1 MGVNNYKLENETS
14 ILIIYTGG
22 TIGMMVDPET
32 GALHPLDFCELL
44 NIMPDLKRFGFKLH
58 TIAFDPP
65 VDSANIV
72 PSFWDKLASIIEEN
86 YENYDGF
93 VILHGT
99 DTMGFSASALSFMLE
114 NLQKPIVFTGSQL
127 PLGLLRTD
135 GKENLVTSI
144 QIAAEKRNDVPVV
157 PEVCIYFENKLY
169 RGNRTSK
176 YSAEHFNAF
185 RSVNYATLAEVG
197 IHIKYNYSAIQ
208 YPTIARPLK
217 VYKGLDNNI
226 AILKIFPGINQNVLE
241 AVLGINGL
249 KGLVLETFG
258 SGNAPNLEWF
268 VNRIKQAVDEGIVI
282 INVSQCF
289 GGSVEMGKYKTSMAL
304 LNCGVISG
312 YDSTTEAAVTKLMFI
327 LAKNLPKDEM
337 LKALNRPLRGEIS
350 VSN

>member
-1 MGVNNYKLENETS
+1 MGVNNKNLEKETS

-22 TIGMMVDPET
+22 TIGMIIDPET
-32 GALHPLDFCELL
+32 GSLHPLDFCELL
-44 NIMPDLKRFGFKLH
+44 NIMPDLKRFGFRLN

-72 PSFWDKLASIIEEN
+72 PSFWDRLAALIEEN
-86 YENYDGF
+86 YETYDGF

-144 QIAAEKRNDVPVV
+144 QIAAEKQNDVAVV

-185 RSVNYATLAEVG
+185 
-197 IHIKYNYSAIQ
+197 
-208 YPTIARPLK
+208 
-217 VYKGLDNNI
+217 
-226 AILKIFPGINQNVLE
+226 
-241 AVLGINGL
+241 
-249 KGLVLETFG
+249 
-258 SGNAPNLEWF
+258 
-268 VNRIKQAVDEGIVI
+268 
-282 INVSQCF
+282 
-289 GGSVEMGKYKTSMAL
+289 
-304 LNCGVISG
+304 
-312 YDSTTEAAVTKLMFI
+312 
-327 LAKNLPKDEM
+327 
-337 LKALNRPLRGEIS
+337 
-350 VSN
+350 